1 MARLFAIA
9 LEPTL
14 LARISEAF
22 GTAATVIGEPAIAAF
37 MATTVTSDIV
47 VIDAAAAQTHAST
60 IAVGLA
66 AGLAAGMAAARWFVV
81 HQPEA
86 TAVAAA
92 ADTALQLG
100 IAELLA
106 ADTPV
111 VALRLRFGATAQR
124 DSSTRPELRQPRK
137 SDVIIGGGAWHKELF
152 DRINMVAV
160 TDVAIAIFGESGT
173 GKELVA
179 RTIHRSSLRRDAPFV
194 VVNCAAIPANLLE
207 DELFGHVRGAF
218 TDATRDREGLIAA
231 AAGGTLFLD
240 EIGELPLPLQAK
252 LLRFLQSHEIRRIGD
267 DVDRFVDV
275 RVVTATNR
283 DLIRAIADG
292 SFREDLYYRIAVF
305 ALTLPPLRER
315 RSDIP
320 LLVHHLVARL
330 QTRLGRKFHGAS
342 PAALE
347 ALARYPFP
355 GNIRELENKLH
366 HAMVVAAGEW
376 IEPDDLGLPTVAAA
390 PGELDLAQP
399 FRDLKAEA
407 VAQFERH
414 YIVELMTATGG
425 NIAEAAR
432 RADIDRKNIWAL
444 LKRYGLERA
453 NFVKK

>member
-9 LEPTL
+9 LEPAL
-14 LARISEAF
+14 QVRISEAF
-22 GTAATVIGEPAIAAF
+22 GSPATDVSATGLATF
-37 MATTVTSDIV
+37 VATTVANDVV
-47 VIDAAAAQTHAST
+47 VIDANAAQRHAS
-60 IAVGLA
+60 ALL
-66 AGLAAGMAAARWFVV
+66 AGLGAARWFVV
-81 HQPEA
+81 HQPDA
-86 TAVAAA
+86 AAVAAA
-92 ADTALQLG
+92 ADTAIQLG

-111 VALRLRFGATAQR
+111 VALRLRFGVATQR
-124 DSSTRPELRQPRK
+124 DNSVARPELRQPRK
-137 SDVIIGGGAWHKELF
+137 SDIIIGSGAWHKELF

-194 VVNCAAIPANLLE
+194 VVNCAAIPAALLE

-267 DVDRFVDV
+267 DTDRFVDV

-283 DLIRAIADG
+283 DLMRAIADG

-305 ALTLPPLRER
+305 ALSLPPLRER
-315 RSDIP
+315 RADIP

-376 IEPDDLGLPTVAAA
+376 IEPDDLGLPAIAAA